1 MALKTNLA
9 VKPTLTGELVL
20 SRPVEAADAAG
31 IFAAAPETIRLT
43 GSRHFDEF
51 TRRLGKLVRDPS

>member
-1 MALKTNLA
+1 MALKTNFA

-43 GSRHFDEF
+43 EAITS
-51 TRRLGKLVRDPS
+51 TSSPSKAGKLVRDPS